1 MEWFRDFGFVSGL
14 TTFIFAKKVMN
25 HRVQRF
31 RVERVQPMA
40 FKRSNV
46 TQYPSLSIFDRIP
59 PERVGLN
66 GEYDHGGL
74 AKRVAIAFHGHFDS
88 DLIDDLEISQRGC
101 VVILRGL
108 IPNSQLKALVDVALG
123 IEGAEFVE
131 YQAIQRFDQAA

>member
-1 MEWFRDFGFVSGL
+1 
-14 TTFIFAKKVMN
+14 MN

-66 GEYDHGGL
+66 GEYDHSGL
-74 AKRVAIAFHGHFDS
+74 AKRVAIAFRGHFGPEAVAG
-88 DLIDDLEISQRGC
+88 LEISQRGR
-101 VVILRGL
+101 VVILQGP
-108 IPNSQLKALVDVALG
+108 IPNPQQLNAMVGLALG

-131 YQAIQRFDQAA
+131 YQAIGLDQAA

>member
-1 MEWFRDFGFVSGL
+1 
-14 TTFIFAKKVMN
+14 MN

-46 TQYPSLSIFDRIP
+46 TQYPSFSIFDRIP

-66 GEYDHGGL
+66 GEYDHSGL
-74 AKRVAIAFHGHFDS
+74 AKRVAIAFRGHFDS
-88 DLIDDLEISQRGC
+88 DVIADLEISQRGC
-101 VVILRGL
+101 VVILQGR
-108 IPNSQLKALVDVALG
+108 IPNPQQLNALVDVALG

-131 YQAIQRFDQAA
+131 YQAIGLDQAA

>member
-1 MEWFRDFGFVSGL
+1 
-14 TTFIFAKKVMN
+14 MN

-66 GEYDHGGL
+66 GEYDHSGL
-74 AKRVAIAFHGHFDS
+74 AKRVAIAFRGHFDL
-88 DLIDDLEISQRGC
+88 DVIADLEISQRGC
-101 VVILRGL
+101 VVIVQGY
-108 IPNSQLKALVDVALG
+108 IPNPQQLNALVDVALG

-131 YQAIQRFDQAA
+131 YQAIGLDQAA

>member
-1 MEWFRDFGFVSGL
+1 
-14 TTFIFAKKVMN
+14 MN

-46 TQYPSLSIFDRIP
+46 TQYPSFSIFDRIP

-66 GEYDHGGL
+66 GEYDHSGL
-74 AKRVAIAFHGHFDS
+74 AKRVAIAFRGHFDS
-88 DLIDDLEISQRGC
+88 DVIADLEISQRGC
-101 VVILRGL
+101 VVILQGY
-108 IPNSQLKALVDVALG
+108 IPSSQQLNALVDVALG

-131 YQAIQRFDQAA
+131 YQAIRLDQAA